1 MGKGKVAS
9 SGSWLRG
16 LLPALGAGLALR
28 VWYFL
33 DLRIQPFFN
42 HPIVDSL
49 TYDRMALEILAGGGQ
64 SAFARPPLY
73 PYFLALLYGVGGR
86 DQAVVVWAQFLLGL
100 LAIVPVYLLGERWF
114 GRRTAVLASWISAV
128 YPLRIFF
135 EGELLAVTLF
145 AFLVAWGVWF
155 LWRGL
160 EGGGGLQF
168 FLSGL
173 ILGLGALT
181 RPNLLLALPPV
192 AAAALVVRGR
202 RDGLLREGL
211 WFGTALLLAL
221 LPATL
226 HNWRAER
233 AFIPVA
239 GNGGINFYLG
249 NRPGASGETPLPPG
263 LKWQDRVQEPI
274 RRGKTSRRDQDRYWW
289 NRAGEALAA
298 DPGGWGALLFRKA
311 ALFWNAHESSNNK
324 NLPHFTGLSLPV
336 RHYRGWFGVLACLF
350 CASLFVIP
358 LRRGPLL
365 AAGLVCGLWMAVAIF
380 FVTARYRIPIVPFL
394 ALFAAAAVM
403 NGAGRGLGDRRLY
416 AAAAAAILAAL
427 AVFPG
432 WFLGDGE
439 RIDPD
444 YQFAQIHLSRG
455 EPREAE
461 PYLER
466 SEGRSPG
473 DPDVLNS
480 LGAVRFLGGDL
491 QGAEGKYLAA
501 LESGEFSEVYFN
513 LGVVYET
520 MEPPRRRRA
529 LESYLR
535 ALERNPLAE
544 APREGLGR
552 LALPP
557 DR

>member
-1 MGKGKVAS
+1 
-9 SGSWLRG
+9 
-16 LLPALGAGLALR
+16 
-28 VWYFL
+28 
-33 DLRIQPFFN
+33 
-42 HPIVDSL
+42 
-49 TYDRMALEILAGGGQ
+49 
-64 SAFARPPLY
+64 
-73 PYFLALLYGVGGR
+73 
-86 DQAVVVWAQFLLGL
+86 
-100 LAIVPVYLLGERWF
+100 VPVYLLGERWF
-114 GRRTAVLASWISAV
+114 GRRAAVLAAWISAV

-145 AFLVAWGVWF
+145 SFFVAWGVWF

-181 RPNLLLALPPV
+181 RPNLLIALPLV
-192 AAAALVVRGR
+192 ALSALVVRGR
-202 RDGLLREGL
+202 RDGLLRDGL

-233 AFIPVA
+233 TFIPVA

-274 RRGKTSRRDQDRYWW
+274 RMGKTSRGDQDRYWW
-289 NRAGEALAA
+289 DLAGEALSA
-298 DPGGWGALLFRKA
+298 DPGGWTALLFRKS

-324 NLPHFTGLSLPV
+324 SLPHFTGFSLPV
-336 RHYRGWFGVLACLF
+336 RHYRGWFGVLICLF
-350 CASLFVIP
+350 CAALFVVP

-365 AAGLVCGLWMAVAIF
+365 AAGLVCGIWLAVALF
-380 FVTARYRIPIVPFL
+380 FVTARYRIPMVPFL
-394 ALFAAAAVM
+394 SLFAAAAVL
-403 NGAGRGLGDRRLY
+403 NVARRGLSDRRLS
-416 AAAAAAILAAL
+416 AAGAAAILAAVV
-427 AVFPG
+427 VFPG
-432 WFLGDGE
+432 WFLGDGD

-444 YQFAQIHLSRG
+444 FQFGQIHLSRG
-455 EPREAE
+455 ELLKAE
-461 PYLER
+461 RYLER
-466 SEGRSPG
+466 AEGKNRNN
-473 DPDVLNS
+473 PDVLNS
-480 LGAVRFLGGDL
+480 LGAVRFLEEDL
-491 QGAEGKYLAA
+491 RGAEEKYLAA
-501 LESGEFSEVYFN
+501 LESGAFSEVYFN

-520 MEPPRRRRA
+520 MDPPRHRRA

-544 APREGLGR
+544 GPREGIGR
-552 LALPP
+552 LSTLP